1 MKNEELRMGND
12 DFLWVMRQAIE
23 VTDRPSAATLIDAL
37 LQAEKATKR
46 DRTQF
51 PQAALLGTWRLYF
64 VTSGKVKLG
73 DKRLRGFYLP
83 KFLPATIGFAS
94 DETGELEITNQVNV
108 GLVKLKLT
116 GPARYE
122 SRKNLLPFDFTR
134 LNVKVLEQSVYNGKF
149 PSPREGQ
156 EFGKISIAKL
166 PFFAF
171 FQVSDRLI
179 AARGRGGGLA
189 MWIKD

>member
-1 MKNEELRMGND
+1 MND
-12 DFLWVMRQAIE
+12 DFLAVMGQAIDQ
-23 VTDRPSAATLIDAL
+23 TDRPTAAILIEAL

-51 PQAALLGTWRLYF
+51 PQELLLGTWRLYF
-64 VTSGKVKLG
+64 VTSGRVKLG
-73 DKRLRGFYLP
+73 DRRLRGFYLP
-83 KFLPATIGFAS
+83 KFLPATIGFAMG
-94 DETGELEITNQVNV
+94 ETGELEITNQVNV

-122 SRKNLLPFDFTR
+122 PRKNLLPFDFTR
-134 LNVKVLEQSVYNGKF
+134 LEVKVLEQSVYNGKF

-171 FQVSDRLI
+171 FQVSDQAI
-179 AARGRGGGLA
+179 VARGRGGGLA
-189 MWIKD
+189 MWIKE